1 MDAGA
6 LSLSVSAHDGRGL
19 LEEAVEMMRSLA
31 AERAQALDV
40 VVEGANVSVLC
51 DRERILQV
59 FSNLIG
65 NAMKFTP
72 RGGTI
77 TVGMGRDDA
86 RTIRFR
92 VSDTG
97 VGIDPADLPNLFE
110 RFQRGRGAP
119 RGGTG
124 LGLSIAKAIVAAH
137 GGKIRVQ
144 TRAGQGSTFSFT
156 LPVQASD
163 AEHLSHS
170 PDAIRPATSSQ

>member
-1 MDAGA
+1 
-6 LSLSVSAHDGRGL
+6 
-19 LEEAVEMMRSLA
+19 MMQSLA
-31 AERAQALDV
+31 IDRAQALDV
-40 VVEGANVSVLC
+40 VVEGANGSVLC

-77 TVGMGRDDA
+77 TVGMDRYDS
-86 RTIRFR
+86 RTARFR

-97 VGIDPADLPNLFE
+97 VGIDPADLPHLFE
-110 RFQRGRGAP
+110 RFQRRRGAR

-137 GGKIRVQ
+137 GGTIWVHS
-144 TRAGQGSTFSFT
+144 RAGQGSSFFFT

-163 AEHLSHS
+163 AERPSHS
-170 PDAIRPATSSQ
+170 PDAIRPATSSR